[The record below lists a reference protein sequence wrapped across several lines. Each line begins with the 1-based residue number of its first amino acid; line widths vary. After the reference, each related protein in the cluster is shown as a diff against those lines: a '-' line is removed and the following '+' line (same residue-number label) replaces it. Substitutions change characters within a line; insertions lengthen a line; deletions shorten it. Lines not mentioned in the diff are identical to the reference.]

1 MQGVF
6 VVSQSTGRRRDAS
19 RTKSAILNAA
29 IAEFSA
35 HGPAGTRMDEVA
47 ARAGVNKSLI
57 YQYYG
62 SKQELYAEALNNVLV
77 MITERS
83 TTGAQDFLSRMA
95 NEPIESALRG
105 LIEYQLT
112 MLETFPEY
120 PRLMAWENLEG
131 GRTLSRLQLQ
141 NTYQMFLQGVTRFV
155 KPYQEAGVIS
165 PDLDMIQFVQSI
177 QALLHYYVIQKGTQE
192 YLFKLDVNM
201 RETREAWIDT
211 VTTQILSS
219 LTGQKAS
226 EST

>member
-35 HGPAGTRMDEVA
+35 RGPAGTRMDEVA

-77 MITERS
+77 MITDRL
-83 TTGAQDFLSRMA
+83 TTGAKDFLSRMA
-95 NEPIESALRG
+95 NEPIESALRV
-105 LIEYQLT
+105 LIESQLT

-141 NTYQMFLQGVTRFV
+141 NTYQMFLHGVTRFI

-165 PDLDMIQFVQSI
+165 PDLDLIQFVQSI

-192 YLFKLDVNM
+192 YLFKLDINM

-211 VTTQILSS
+211 VTTQLLSS
-219 LTGQKAS
+219 LKGQKVS
-226 EST
+226 KST